1 MRIMPARNF
10 DMLVFGRILTWRAQ
24 PRRERE
30 LPSTG
35 NEDCHSENSTPGIQL
50 VQTCLV
56 VLATIFVF
64 KHLMEATHLQC
75 HL

>member
-24 PRRERE
+24 PKREHE

-35 NEDCHSENSTPGIQL
+35 NGPRRSESSIPGIQL
-50 VQTCLV
+50 VQTINMFGCIGN
-56 VLATIFVF
+56 IFSF
-64 KHLMEATHLQC
+64 F
-75 HL
+75 